1 MKIKES
7 RKIGIKPDQKTCQ
20 TQSVSSQMA
29 IHEPFLKG
37 GGTQLYIA
45 MDMLFFMLCMVK
57 AHYSIQ

>member
-29 IHEPFLKG
+29 IHEPFFKG
-37 GGTQLYIA
+37 GGIQVYIA
-45 MDMLFFMLCMVK
+45 MAMLFCVL
-57 AHYSIQ
+57 